1 MVKFLDKGYPVRSM
15 PGAVAERNVLASGFI
30 PVYLVKVCKLSILK
44 LSTNPFKKGF
54 PKHFFC
60 RMCTK
65 VGYYG
70 WINKNHL
77 RDIGW

>member
-44 LSTNPFKKGF
+44 LRLIRLKRFSEA
-54 PKHFFC
+54 FFC

>member
-44 LSTNPFKKGF
+44 LSTNPF
-54 PKHFFC
+54 
-60 RMCTK
+60 
-65 VGYYG
+65 
-70 WINKNHL
+70 
-77 RDIGW
+77 

>member
-44 LSTNPFKKGF
+44 LSTNQFKKVF
-54 PKHFFC
+54 RSIFLSNVYESWIL
-60 RMCTK
+60 RMDK
-65 VGYYG
+65 
-70 WINKNHL
+70 
-77 RDIGW
+77 

>member
-44 LSTNPFKKGF
+44 LSTNPFKKVF
-54 PKHFFC
+54 RSIFLS
-60 RMCTK
+60 K

-70 WINKNHL
+70 WTDKNHL

>member
-44 LSTNPFKKGF
+44 LSTNPFKKVF
-54 PKHFFC
+54 RAIFC

-70 WINKNHL
+70 WIDKNHL